1 MDGFEFLD
9 ALGRQPEGG
18 AIPVVVLTG
27 RNLTPED
34 RGRLD
39 SQVTRI
45 IQKGVAGRDAVLAE
59 IRERLAISR

>member
-9 ALGRQPEGG
+9 ALRRRPEGG

-27 RNLTPED
+27 RDLTDDD
-34 RGRLD
+34 RGRLNG
-39 SQVTRI
+39 QVTRI